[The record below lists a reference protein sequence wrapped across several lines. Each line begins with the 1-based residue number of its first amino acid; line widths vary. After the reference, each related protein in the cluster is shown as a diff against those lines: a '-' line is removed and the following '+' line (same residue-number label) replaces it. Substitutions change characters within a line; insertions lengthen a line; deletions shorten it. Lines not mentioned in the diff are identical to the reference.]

1 MSSKQ
6 YFSCSLGLFF
16 HKLKFFTPTPWTV
29 RNSTE
34 WTQPSSSPSSNIIE
48 HCDCHWQWTRWL
60 WRTPPSLD
68 GVREDETHR
77 GGGQWIHRC
86 KIITIIIRDDDNLD
100 HGQRW
105 WTPMEMACSTTP
117 SLFNSSRT
125 NWDSSENPNRY
136 QNVQQTWQYK
146 YETWKSKQKCGWGKK
161 WIRNVRSPQTWLGGT
176 FGPTSKE
183 SCNITLDVKQP
194 MCNWNGRVGKG

>member
-1 MSSKQ
+1 MNFGKNCNMI
-6 YFSCSLGLFF
+6 FWKWWGA
-16 HKLKFFTPTPWTV
+16 
-29 RNSTE
+29 
-34 WTQPSSSPSSNIIE
+34 
-48 HCDCHWQWTRWL
+48 
-60 WRTPPSLD
+60 
-68 GVREDETHR
+68 
-77 GGGQWIHRC
+77 GGGQRPFGTFLKIHPFWSC
-86 KIITIIIRDDDNLD
+86 QASLNGDNNLD

-146 YETWKSKQKCGWGKK
+146 YETWKYKQKCGWGKK

-183 SCNITLDVKQP
+183 SCNITLDIKQP
-194 MCNWNGRVGKG
+194 ICNWNGTVGKG